1 MQDKDV
7 REIVTPYIKTG
18 AWFAHP
24 EAVLLSCLGSP
35 KREDRMFGVSQILKI
50 RGESD
55 LGDMK
60 PRARRTPV
68 LNMEATTLTDLIDWD
83 KETIHEP
90 VFSCTLNQAELKRI
104 QDIPMSVPYYTLH
117 TQSTERAVKQVTEA
131 AAAVCGYERRD
142 GYIRARVKHREIM
155 PKFQSKKDVLR
166 LFNE

>member
-1 MQDKDV
+1 MLYMSDHGLTGEVYRRFILIVKYVAQVYFHIWFEIKVKHSIIEGPYHILTLLRLVRLQDKDV

-68 LNMEATTLTDLIDWD
+68 LNMEATTLTDLID
-83 KETIHEP
+83 
-90 VFSCTLNQAELKRI
+90 
-104 QDIPMSVPYYTLH
+104 
-117 TQSTERAVKQVTEA
+117 
-131 AAAVCGYERRD
+131 
-142 GYIRARVKHREIM
+142 
-155 PKFQSKKDVLR
+155 
-166 LFNE
+166 